1 MFSNQLF
8 EGQSIY
14 LTAIDIE
21 TDPVIES
28 EWTRNLDYTRKFH
41 EEPAHP
47 LAVFELKKNYQEQL
61 KHADETRSE
70 FYFAIHEKISENLVG
85 FIRIPNIYWSNRGSD
100 LIISMN
106 DHEQKAIYEREA
118 LNLALNFIFRELNLN
133 RVSIVTA
140 EYDAEAVSL
149 YEGAGF
155 ILEARRRDAV
165 YSGGRHWAVLHFGM
179 LSVEWEKN

>member
-1 MFSNQLF
+1 M
-8 EGQSIY
+8 
-14 LTAIDIE
+14 
-21 TDPVIES
+21 
-28 EWTRNLDYTRKFH
+28 
-41 EEPAHP
+41 
-47 LAVFELKKNYQEQL
+47 

-70 FYFAIHEKISENLVG
+70 YYFAIHEKSSENLVG

-100 LIISMN
+100 LILSMS
-106 DHEQKAIYEREA
+106 DHEHKNVFEREA
-118 LNLALNFIFRELNLN
+118 LDLALNYPFRELNLN

-165 YSGGRHWAVLHFGM
+165 YSGGRHWAALHFGM